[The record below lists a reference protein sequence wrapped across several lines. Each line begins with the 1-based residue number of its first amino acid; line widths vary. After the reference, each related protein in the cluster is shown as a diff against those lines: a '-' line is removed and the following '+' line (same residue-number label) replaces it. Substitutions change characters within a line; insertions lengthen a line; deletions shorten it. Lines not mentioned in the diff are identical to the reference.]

1 MNQREAFRETLE
13 LARSHNMDNCSS
25 GIFELD
31 YPHLASMYQRIL
43 EADYTTEP
51 FSETKIGRWL
61 GWAQA
66 AVVSNGCGSLEEMK
80 QINKRWAE

>member
-13 LARSHNMDNCSS
+13 IARANGLDNCNSDYP
-25 GIFELD
+25 ELD
-31 YPHLASMYQRIL
+31 YTHLLDMYNRIIA
-43 EADYTTEP
+43 ADAAGEP

-66 AVVSNGCGSLEEMK
+66 CVVMNGGGDLEDMK
-80 QINKRWAE
+80 EINKRHK